1 MEVFGFQVRQGRT
14 ETKSFLRKFREENK
28 TKIVKCY
35 ERPKKIPA
43 YRHSEFPPSG
53 KKWLWGAYC
62 VFITVGETQ
71 CRDFPISILLISY
84 PQIESN
90 WPSESKIAATW

>member
-1 MEVFGFQVRQGRT
+1 MNVP
-14 ETKSFLRKFREENK
+14 KLLHYYN
-28 TKIVKCY
+28 
-35 ERPKKIPA
+35 KKIPA
-43 YRHSEFPPSG
+43 YRQSEFPPSG

-71 CRDFPISILLISY
+71 CRDFPSSILLISY

>member
-1 MEVFGFQVRQGRT
+1 MNVP
-14 ETKSFLRKFREENK
+14 RKYPL
-28 TKIVKCY
+28 IVTVN
-35 ERPKKIPA
+35 
-43 YRHSEFPPSG
+43 FPPLVKSG
-53 KKWLWGAYC
+53 CGRLIAF
-62 VFITVGETQ
+62 FITVGETQ